1 MSEDERRRLLD
12 QRRLLEASLADA
24 TDEHAA
30 GELDD
35 EGLARIIERDRG
47 RLAEA
52 TAALELLDEQDRMPE
67 PPTVEAP
74 VEEDAEG
81 RPRRRWSLLV
91 VGALAIFLAVG
102 AIVLNPRAHQS
113 GPTTA
118 QVATLLVQADTLAQ
132 KGKISEALAL
142 YTKVLAADPTQPEA
156 LAQSGFLTFEAGIAT
171 SSAQLTSRGEA
182 QVRQAASLAPKD
194 YAPRLYL
201 GVIDLIAKRDANAAL
216 KEFAAF
222 NALDPPAKW
231 VKRAQPFIDKAQA
244 AVAATTTTAPG

>member
-1 MSEDERRRLLD
+1 MSSDERRRLLD
-12 QRRLLEASLADA
+12 QRRLLEASLSDAADEY
-24 TDEHAA
+24 TA

-35 EGLARIIERDRG
+35 EGLARITERDRMRLDEVDAALE
-47 RLAEA
+47 RLAER
-52 TAALELLDEQDRMPE
+52 DEAPDVPVDA
-67 PPTVEAP
+67 PPTGDP
-74 VEEDAEG
+74 DEE

-91 VGALAIFLAVG
+91 VGTIAIVLAVG
-102 AIVLNPRAHQS
+102 ALVANQRAHQA
-113 GPTTA
+113 GPTQA

-142 YTKVLAADPTQPEA
+142 YSKVLAADPTQPEA

-171 SSAQLTSRGEA
+171 SSAQLTARGES

-201 GVIDLIAKRDANAAL
+201 GVIDLVGKRDAAAAL
-216 KEFAAF
+216 KEFSAF
-222 NALDPPAKW
+222 RDLDPPAKW

-244 AVAATTTTAPG
+244 AVAATTTTTPG